1 MKNAIG
7 ILIGI
12 ALNLSI
18 ALDSMDS
25 LIILILPVHEHR
37 MSFHLFLS
45 SSMSFIK
52 VLSMAFIIV
61 TELSCDYII
70 TTVNF
75 RTFPSLQVETLHPL
89 SVIPQSPQP
98 VGIHFCRS
106 IFVLFEWPVLEIHV
120 ESRNI

>member
-1 MKNAIG
+1 MKNATG

-25 LIILILPVHEHR
+25 LTILILPVHEHR

-61 TELSCDYII
+61 TELSCDYIT

-89 SVIPQSPQP
+89 SVILQSPQP

-106 IFVLFEWPVLEIHV
+106 IFILIEWPVLEIHV
-120 ESRNI
+120 ESHNL